1 MKTLYDYLM
10 EEESG
15 IGATPANTIGAG
27 EPDIDELAHAV
38 DGGMPKGETRLF
50 KRKRKKKNGHR
61 EYVMV
66 ADEPRKV

>member
-1 MKTLYDYLM
+1 MKSLYDYLM

-38 DGGMPKGETRLF
+38 LLLIGT
-50 KRKRKKKNGHR
+50 
-61 EYVMV
+61 
-66 ADEPRKV
+66 